1 MTIRRMKIVMNTMIT
16 GNTEKN
22 IRPPA
27 VASMFYPGGA
37 AELRK
42 AVQNYLSNAGTEED
56 VPKLKK
62 GETAEL
68 RTLIVPHAGYIYSGK
83 IAASAYRLLEQNQN
97 QFKRVLLLGPAHR
110 VWLEGAAFPE
120 ADAFQTPLGEIT
132 LDKELIEKM
141 LAEFSWISVS
151 DEAHAEE
158 HCLEVQLPFL
168 QETLGEFKLLP
179 LVVGDAKTELL
190 AALIQQF
197 SEDHE
202 TLIVISTD
210 LSHFHDYQT
219 AREIDARTA
228 NAIEHL
234 EQNRISTEDACGAYP
249 LRGALLAASQN
260 QWNVHRL
267 GLCNSGDTAG
277 DRGRVVG
284 YGAWAMTA

>member
-1 MTIRRMKIVMNTMIT
+1 
-16 GNTEKN
+16 
-22 IRPPA
+22 
-27 VASMFYPGGA
+27 
-37 AELRK
+37 
-42 AVQNYLSNAGTEED
+42 
-56 VPKLKK
+56 
-62 GETAEL
+62 
-68 RTLIVPHAGYIYSGK
+68 
-83 IAASAYRLLEQNQN
+83 
-97 QFKRVLLLGPAHR
+97 
-110 VWLEGAAFPE
+110 VWLQGAAFPE

-151 DEAHAEE
+151 DEAHSEE

-168 QETLGEFKLLP
+168 QETLGDFELLP
-179 LVVGDAKTELL
+179 LVVGETKTEHITEI
-190 AALIQQF
+190 IQQF
-197 SEDHE
+197 SEDTE

-228 NAIEHL
+228 NAIELL

>member
-1 MTIRRMKIVMNTMIT
+1 MIT

-27 VASMFYPGGA
+27 VASMFYPGGT
-37 AELRK
+37 AELRN
-42 AVQNYLSNAGTEED
+42 AVQKYLSNAGTEED
-56 VPKLKK
+56 VTHFKK
-62 GETAEL
+62 VETAEL

-83 IAASAYRLLEQNQN
+83 IAASAYRLLEQNQ
-97 QFKRVLLLGPAHR
+97 FKRVLLLGPAHR

-120 ADAFQTPLGEIT
+120 ADAFETPLGEIA
-132 LDKELIEKM
+132 LDKELKEKI
-141 LAEFSWISVS
+141 LAEFPWISVS
-151 DEAHAEE
+151 DKAHAEE

-190 AALIQQF
+190 ATLIQQF
-197 SEDHE
+197 SEDTE

-219 AREIDARTA
+219 ALEIDARTA
-228 NAIEHL
+228 NAIELL

-267 GLCNSGDTAG
+267 GLCNSGDTSG

>member
-1 MTIRRMKIVMNTMIT
+1 MI
-16 GNTEKN
+16 NQNNAKN

-27 VASMFYPGGA
+27 VASMFYPVGA

-42 AVQNYLSNAGTEED
+42 AVRNYLSNAGTEED
-56 VPKLKK
+56 VSQLKK
-62 GETAEL
+62 EEFAEL

-83 IAASAYRLLEQNQN
+83 IAASAYRLLEQNKN
-97 QFKRVLLLGPAHR
+97 QFKRVMLLGPAHR
-110 VWLEGAAFPE
+110 VLLEGAAFPE

-132 LDKELIEKM
+132 LDKELIEKI

-151 DEAHAEE
+151 DKAHAEE

-197 SEDHE
+197 SKDHE

-210 LSHFHDYQT
+210 LSHFHDYET
-219 AREIDARTA
+219 AREIDGRTA
-228 NAIEHL
+228 NAIELL

>member
-1 MTIRRMKIVMNTMIT
+1 MMI
-16 GNTEKN
+16 NQNNAKN
-22 IRPPA
+22 IRTPA
-27 VASMFYPGGA
+27 VASMFYPVGA

-56 VPKLKK
+56 VSQLKK
-62 GETAEL
+62 EEFAEL

-83 IAASAYRLLEQNQN
+83 IAASAYRLLEQNKN

-110 VWLEGAAFPE
+110 VLLEGAAFPE

-132 LDKELIEKM
+132 LDKELIEKI

-151 DEAHAEE
+151 DKAHAEE

-197 SEDHE
+197 SKDHE

-210 LSHFHDYQT
+210 LSHFHDYET
-219 AREIDARTA
+219 AREIDGRTA
-228 NAIEHL
+228 NAIELL

-260 QWNVHRL
+260 QWKVHRL

-277 DRGRVVG
+277 ERGRVVG

>member
-1 MTIRRMKIVMNTMIT
+1 MFT

-27 VASMFYPGGA
+27 VASMFYPGGT

-42 AVQNYLSNAGTEED
+42 SVHKYLSNAGTEED
-56 VPKLKK
+56 PKLKK

-83 IAASAYRLLEQNQN
+83 IAACAYQLLLENQKR
-97 QFKRVLLLGPAHR
+97 FKHVLLLGPAHR

-120 ADAFQTPLGEIT
+120 ADAFETPLGEIA
-132 LDKELIEKM
+132 LDKELKEKI

-151 DEAHAEE
+151 DRAHAEE

-190 AALIQQF
+190 ATLIQQF
-197 SEDHE
+197 SEDTE

-219 AREIDARTA
+219 ARDIDGRTA
-228 NAIEHL
+228 NAIELL

-267 GLCNSGDTAG
+267 GLCNSGDTSG

>member
-1 MTIRRMKIVMNTMIT
+1 MIT

-56 VPKLKK
+56 VSQLKK

-83 IAASAYRLLEQNQN
+83 IAASAYRLLEQNQ
-97 QFKRVLLLGPAHR
+97 FKRVLLLGPAHR
-110 VWLEGAAFPE
+110 VWLQGAAFPE
-120 ADAFQTPLGEIT
+120 TDAFETPLGEIT
-132 LDKELIEKM
+132 LDKELIEKI
-141 LAEFSWISVS
+141 LAEFSWITVS
-151 DEAHAEE
+151 NKAHAEE

-197 SEDHE
+197 SEDTE

-228 NAIEHL
+228 NAIELL

-277 DRGRVVG
+277 DHGRVVG

>member
-1 MTIRRMKIVMNTMIT
+1 MI
-16 GNTEKN
+16 NQNIPKH

-27 VASMFYPGGA
+27 VASMFYPVGA

-56 VPKLKK
+56 VSQLKK
-62 GETAEL
+62 EEFAEL

-83 IAASAYRLLEQNQN
+83 IAASAYRLLKQNKN
-97 QFKRVLLLGPAHR
+97 QFKRVMLLGPAHR
-110 VWLEGAAFPE
+110 VLLEGAAFPE

-132 LDKELIEKM
+132 LDKELIEKI

-151 DEAHAEE
+151 DKAHAEE

-197 SEDHE
+197 SKDHE

-210 LSHFHDYQT
+210 LSHFHDYET
-219 AREIDARTA
+219 AREIDGRTA
-228 NAIEHL
+228 NAIELL

>member
-1 MTIRRMKIVMNTMIT
+1 MKIVRNTMIT

-27 VASMFYPGGA
+27 VASMFYPGRA

-42 AVQNYLSNAGTEED
+42 EVQNYLSNAETEED

-68 RTLIVPHAGYIYSGK
+68 RTLIVPHAGYIYSGE
-83 IAASAYRLLEQNQN
+83 IAACAYQLLQENQN

-120 ADAFQTPLGEIT
+120 ADAFETPLGEIT
-132 LDKELIEKM
+132 LDKELIEKI

-151 DEAHAEE
+151 DEAHSEE

-197 SEDHE
+197 SEDTE

-228 NAIEHL
+228 NAIELL

-284 YGAWAMTA
+284 YGAWAMTS

>member
-1 MTIRRMKIVMNTMIT
+1 MKIVRNTMIT

-56 VPKLKK
+56 VSQLKK

-97 QFKRVLLLGPAHR
+97 RFKRVLLLGPAHR

-120 ADAFQTPLGEIT
+120 ADAFETPLGEIA
-132 LDKELIEKM
+132 LDKELKEKI

-151 DEAHAEE
+151 DKAHAEE

-179 LVVGDAKTELL
+179 LVVGDAKTEPL
-190 AALIQQF
+190 AALIHQF

-228 NAIEHL
+228 NAIELL

>member
-1 MTIRRMKIVMNTMIT
+1 MKIVRNTMIT

-37 AELRK
+37 TELRK

-56 VPKLKK
+56 VSQLKK
-62 GETAEL
+62 EEIAEL

-97 QFKRVLLLGPAHR
+97 RFKRVLLLGPAHR

-120 ADAFQTPLGEIT
+120 ADAFQTPLGEIA
-132 LDKELIEKM
+132 LDKELIENIV
-141 LAEFSWISVS
+141 AEFSWISVS
-151 DEAHAEE
+151 DKAHAEE

-190 AALIQQF
+190 AALIHQF

-219 AREIDARTA
+219 ARGIDARTA
-228 NAIEHL
+228 NAIELL

>member
-1 MTIRRMKIVMNTMIT
+1 MIT

-27 VASMFYPGGA
+27 VASMFYPGGT
-37 AELRK
+37 AELRNV
-42 AVQNYLSNAGTEED
+42 VQKYLSNAGIEED
-56 VPKLKK
+56 YSQLKK
-62 GETAEL
+62 EEIAEL

-83 IAASAYRLLEQNQN
+83 IAASAYRLLKQNQN

-110 VWLEGAAFPE
+110 VWLQGAAFPE
-120 ADAFQTPLGEIT
+120 TDAFETPLGEIT
-132 LDKELIEKM
+132 LDKELEEKI
-141 LAEFSWISVS
+141 LAEFSWISLS
-151 DEAHAEE
+151 DKAHAEE

-179 LVVGDAKTELL
+179 LVVGDTKTELI
-190 AALIQQF
+190 ATLIQQF
-197 SEDHE
+197 SEDTE

-219 AREIDARTA
+219 ARKIDGRTA
-228 NAIEHL
+228 NAIELL

-267 GLCNSGDTAG
+267 GLCNSGDTSG

>member
-1 MTIRRMKIVMNTMIT
+1 MI
-16 GNTEKN
+16 NQNHAKN

-27 VASMFYPGGA
+27 VASMFYPGGT

-42 AVQNYLSNAGTEED
+42 AVQKYLGNASTEED

-68 RTLIVPHAGYIYSGK
+68 RTLIVPHAGYIYSGE
-83 IAASAYRLLEQNQN
+83 IAACAYQLLQENQN

-120 ADAFQTPLGEIT
+120 ADAFETPLGEIT
-132 LDKELIEKM
+132 LDKELIEKI

-151 DEAHAEE
+151 DEAHSEE

-168 QETLGEFKLLP
+168 QETLGDFELLP
-179 LVVGDAKTELL
+179 LVVGETKTEQITEI
-190 AALIQQF
+190 IQQF
-197 SEDHE
+197 SEDTE

-219 AREIDARTA
+219 AREIDERTA
-228 NAIEHL
+228 NAIELL

-260 QWNVHRL
+260 HWNVHRL

-277 DRGRVVG
+277 DRARVVG

>member
-1 MTIRRMKIVMNTMIT
+1 MIT

-27 VASMFYPGGA
+27 VASMFYPGGT

-42 AVQNYLSNAGTEED
+42 EVQKYLRNASTEED

-83 IAASAYRLLEQNQN
+83 IAACAYQLLQENQN

-120 ADAFQTPLGEIT
+120 ADAFQTPLGEIA

-151 DEAHAEE
+151 DEAHSEE

-168 QETLGEFKLLP
+168 QETLGDFELLP
-179 LVVGDAKTELL
+179 LVVGETKTEQITEI
-190 AALIQQF
+190 IQQF
-197 SEDHE
+197 SEDPE

-228 NAIEHL
+228 NAIELL
-234 EQNRISTEDACGAYP
+234 EPNRLSTEDACGAYP

-260 QWNVHRL
+260 HWNVHRL

-277 DRGRVVG
+277 DRASVVG

>member
-1 MTIRRMKIVMNTMIT
+1 MKIVRNTIIT

-56 VPKLKK
+56 VSQLKK
-62 GETAEL
+62 EEIAEL

-97 QFKRVLLLGPAHR
+97 RFKRVLLLGPAHR

-120 ADAFQTPLGEIT
+120 ADAFETPLGEIA
-132 LDKELIEKM
+132 LDKELKEKI

-151 DEAHAEE
+151 DKAHAEE

-179 LVVGDAKTELL
+179 LVVGDTKTELL

-197 SEDHE
+197 SEDTE

-228 NAIEHL
+228 NAIELL

-284 YGAWAMTA
+284 YGAWAITD

>member
-1 MTIRRMKIVMNTMIT
+1 MKIVRNTMIT

-27 VASMFYPGGA
+27 VASMFYPGGT
-37 AELRK
+37 AELRN

-190 AALIQQF
+190 AALIHQF

-228 NAIEHL
+228 NAIELL

>member
-1 MTIRRMKIVMNTMIT
+1 MKIVRNTMIT

-27 VASMFYPGGA
+27 VASMFYPGGT
-37 AELRK
+37 AELRN

-97 QFKRVLLLGPAHR
+97 RFKRVLLLGPAHR

-190 AALIQQF
+190 AALIHQF

>member
-1 MTIRRMKIVMNTMIT
+1 MI
-16 GNTEKN
+16 NQNNAKN

-27 VASMFYPGGA
+27 VASMFYPVGA

-56 VPKLKK
+56 VSQLKK
-62 GETAEL
+62 EEFAEL

-83 IAASAYRLLEQNQN
+83 IAASAYRLLEQNKN

-110 VWLEGAAFPE
+110 VLLEGAAFPE
-120 ADAFQTPLGEIT
+120 MVAFETPLGEIT
-132 LDKELIEKM
+132 LDKELIEKI

-151 DEAHAEE
+151 DKAHAEE

-197 SEDHE
+197 SKDHE

-210 LSHFHDYQT
+210 LSHFHDYET
-219 AREIDARTA
+219 AREIDGRTA
-228 NAIEHL
+228 NAIELL

-260 QWNVHRL
+260 QWKVHRL

-277 DRGRVVG
+277 ERGRVVG

>member
-1 MTIRRMKIVMNTMIT
+1 MMI
-16 GNTEKN
+16 NQNNAKN

-27 VASMFYPGGA
+27 VASMFYPVGA

-56 VPKLKK
+56 VSQLKK
-62 GETAEL
+62 EEFAEL

-83 IAASAYRLLEQNQN
+83 IAASAYRLLEQNKN

-110 VWLEGAAFPE
+110 VLLEGAAFPE

-132 LDKELIEKM
+132 LDKELIEKI

-151 DEAHAEE
+151 DKAHAEE

-197 SEDHE
+197 SKDHE

-210 LSHFHDYQT
+210 LSHFHDYET
-219 AREIDARTA
+219 AREIDGRTA
-228 NAIEHL
+228 NAIELL

>member
-1 MTIRRMKIVMNTMIT
+1 MKIVMNTMIT

-22 IRPPA
+22 IRPSA

-56 VPKLKK
+56 VSQLKK

-120 ADAFQTPLGEIT
+120 ADAFETPLGEIA
-132 LDKELIEKM
+132 LDKELKEKI

-151 DEAHAEE
+151 DKAHAEE

-197 SEDHE
+197 SEDTE

-228 NAIEHL
+228 NAIELL

>member
-1 MTIRRMKIVMNTMIT
+1 MKIVRNTMIT

-27 VASMFYPGGA
+27 VASMFYPGGT
-37 AELRK
+37 AELRN

-228 NAIEHL
+228 NAIELL

-277 DRGRVVG
+277 DHGRVVG

>member
-1 MTIRRMKIVMNTMIT
+1 MKIVRNTMIT

-37 AELRK
+37 TELRK
-42 AVQNYLSNAGTEED
+42 AVQNYLSNADTEED
-56 VPKLKK
+56 VSQLKK
-62 GETAEL
+62 EEIAEL

-97 QFKRVLLLGPAHR
+97 RFKRVLLLGPAHR

-120 ADAFQTPLGEIT
+120 ADAFETPLGEIA
-132 LDKELIEKM
+132 LDKELKEKI

-151 DEAHAEE
+151 DKAHAEE

-179 LVVGDAKTELL
+179 LVVGDTKTELL

-197 SEDHE
+197 SEDTE

-228 NAIEHL
+228 NAIELL

-249 LRGALLAASQN
+249 LKGALLAASQN